1 MSVNSVTTMAYVPPI
16 PTHSRVKLPFALAA
30 LLGVSSLGIA
40 WVMLFMTNVVTLGG
54 VPYGVLMKF
63 WQDPIARNAYF
74 SGNGSLLHDR
84 MSALGIEASI
94 KAYYRPKIA
103 DEAKLDQHIHQVL
116 YDRTGYIGEAYKISS
131 RGKLVPRDPNSVD
144 LEPF

>member
-1 MSVNSVTTMAYVPPI
+1 MAYVPPI
-16 PTHSRVKLPFALAA
+16 PTQSKAKRPLAVVA

-54 VPYGVLMKF
+54 VPYSVLMKF

-74 SGNGSLLHDR
+74 SGNGQLLHDR

-94 KAYYRPKIA
+94 KAYYRPKIK

-116 YDRTGYIGEAYKISS
+116 YDRTGYVGEAYKISS
-131 RGKLVPRDPNSVD
+131 GRKLVPKDPASVD